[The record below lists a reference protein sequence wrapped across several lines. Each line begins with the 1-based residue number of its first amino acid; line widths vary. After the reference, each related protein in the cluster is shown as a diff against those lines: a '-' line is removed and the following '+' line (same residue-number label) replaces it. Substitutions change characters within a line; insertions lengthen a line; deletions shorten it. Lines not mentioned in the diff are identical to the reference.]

1 MTKPHR
7 NPVDV
12 LRERARTGLALTPSD
27 CAEQLAVVADAMH
40 AVAHGMGWVGLCAE
54 DVDGATRAAL
64 HTHAVEM
71 HGAARMAETW
81 AKGLMDGQS

>member
-1 MTKPHR
+1 MTKPPG

-27 CAEQLAVVADAMH
+27 CAEQLAVVAEAMH
-40 AVAHGMGWVGLCAE
+40 AVAHGMAWVALCPE

-64 HTHAVEM
+64 YTHAGEM
-71 HGAARMAETW
+71 HGAAKMAEEW
-81 AKGLMDGQS
+81 ANGLRADRA